1 MARTAAY
8 VACNIYVSAGRPGR
22 SVVLLDALSKAQ
34 ARCRVLRQDEG
45 GQKVAL
51 VHAFADAPYDR
62 SSFHLAGSSEL
73 VSDVASQIATQAL
86 LELSEKKNAS
96 APAGDCSGDD
106 DEGKSNHPFVGIVDH
121 ISVMPLRSASMQ
133 GGNDHEGGKD
143 TGQAAKAIGQALS
156 KVGAKV
162 YYYGHADP
170 NTTPL
175 ATVRRERTA
184 FFKSGDAF
192 ANTKSEE
199 DESSIYG
206 TCTVGAP
213 ANFVE
218 NFNVRL
224 SQQCSKEVAKTLTK
238 KLRERDGGIVGVE
251 ALTLPYSE
259 NRFEVACNLLQPSQ
273 GTSSMVEASAL
284 EWARANGGERMIDE
298 AYRVGTTEE
307 QCVEVLSLQ
316 GDGIDEHDRQVRQ
329 NFAKF
334 LATSIN

>member
-8 VACNIYVSAGRPGR
+8 VACNIYVSAGRPAR
-22 SVVLLDALSKAQ
+22 SAVLLDALSKAQ
-34 ARCRVLRQDEG
+34 ARCHVLRQDGG

-51 VHAFADAPYDR
+51 IHAFADAPYDR

-86 LELSEKKNAS
+86 LELSENNAS
-96 APAGDCSGDD
+96 TGD
-106 DEGKSNHPFVGIVDH
+106 DEGKSRHPFVGIVDH
-121 ISVMPLRSASMQ
+121 ISVMPVRSASIQ
-133 GGNDHEGGKD
+133 GGNDHEGGKG
-143 TGQAAKAIGQALS
+143 TGQAAKTIGQALS

-170 NTTPL
+170 NNTPL

-184 FFKSGDAF
+184 FFKSGGAF

-213 ANFVE
+213 PNFVE

-224 SQQCSKEVAKTLTK
+224 SQQCSEEVAKTLTK

-259 NRFEVACNLLQPSQ
+259 NRFEVACNLLQPSK
-273 GTSSMVEASAL
+273 GSAAMA
-284 EWARANGGERMIDE
+284 EESARKWARANGGESMIDE
-298 AYRVGTTEE
+298 AYRVGTTEQ
-307 QCVEVLSLQ
+307 QCLEVLSLQ
-316 GDGIDEHDRQVRQ
+316 GDGMDEHDRQVRQ

-334 LATSIN
+334 LTTSIN